1 MILKFKSRQVLV
13 LKTEKVWSGEVIS
26 SMEQGLPL
34 TLDIF
39 QQTFGLIM
47 HKPSSVIRK
56 RSCHTQFK
64 VTYCEL
70 AHVTMY
76 RPKPA
81 FLGKT
86 VSRVVQCNT
95 AESVTDLTFF

>member
-1 MILKFKSRQVLV
+1 
-13 LKTEKVWSGEVIS
+13 
-26 SMEQGLPL
+26 MEQGLPL

-47 HKPSSVIRK
+47 HKPSSLIKK
-56 RSCHTQFK
+56 RMCRTLFK

-70 AHVTMY
+70 ARVTKY
-76 RPKPA
+76 RPKQA

-86 VSRVVQCNT
+86 ISRVVQCST
-95 AESVTDLTFF
+95 AESVTDLTFSSDINWKRQY